1 MQICAFCIFSALEW
15 HPNLF
20 ESNIGMRLKV
30 STGLSGAL
38 DFPFM
43 KRISILQLRAEG
55 LQLSVQGC
63 DSELGY
69 NAKV

>member
-1 MQICAFCIFSALEW
+1 
-15 HPNLF
+15 
-20 ESNIGMRLKV
+20 MRLKV

-43 KRISILQLRAEG
+43 KRIIILQLRAEG